1 LKALLEKVDASV
13 VKIMPVLVRVQQL
26 QRLLLLEEHRDT
38 FATAWNWV
46 DAYLR
51 CVHGAD
57 ADVYRMLRGAMRARR
72 ALLLLDGMDE
82 GGRMRTAI
90 ERHVTEVLAPQGHVL
105 LVTSRPDGLDKTC
118 FQEHFLALELR
129 PLDETQQH
137 IVVERR
143 VGKALGEALWREIA
157 ATAPR
162 DEHNELVTSNPLVF
176 SQQQQRFSGAEQSR
190 LSPRSASPT
199 GVTSRV
205 TVLCLTNGERDGLR
219 GGQRGLFRGTRA
231 REQAG
236 AHSRIATQP
245 SATRAV
251 RWHRVTLPSALFC
264 ARTSSACARSST
276 AASTSRCRSLSSTS
290 SSRGCGTRCCMR
302 PECIPT
308 LSRA

>member
-1 LKALLEKVDASV
+1 MAATLLALHVGRCKEGVAEKRGCVLLTGPPAAGKTCLISQLVTHVLADPDRRLV
-13 VKIMPVLVRVQQL
+13 PVLVRVQQL

-82 GGRMRTAI
+82 GGRMRAAI

-143 VGKALGEALWREIA
+143 VGKALGDALWREIA

-162 DEHNELVTSNPLVF
+162 DEHNELVTSNPLVCTA
-176 SQQQQRFSGAEQSR
+176 QQQHPRIAAAASHR
-190 LSPRSASPT
+190 LTSTLSAPP
-199 GVTSRV
+199 
-205 TVLCLTNGERDGLR
+205 
-219 GGQRGLFRGTRA
+219 LFRA
-231 REQAG
+231 R
-236 AHSRIATQP
+236 
-245 SATRAV
+245 
-251 RWHRVTLPSALFC
+251 
-264 ARTSSACARSST
+264 
-276 AASTSRCRSLSSTS
+276 RC
-290 SSRGCGTRCCMR
+290 
-302 PECIPT
+302 
-308 LSRA
+308 